1 MNALRPVRIAFV
13 TSGLRLGG
21 AERMLLRLV
30 TGLDRARFEPSVF
43 SLSGEGNLTEAL
55 RHSKIAVYAWQEA
68 ELVSI
73 IRILRELHRSR
84 FDLIHGWMY
93 RGNLVA
99 LAAMLGQ
106 KPQTKLIWG
115 IRASLDNVSSLGA
128 LSRIA
133 ARTCGWL
140 SGFPSSILY
149 NSTRSRSQH
158 QSLLGYRSMSER
170 VIENGFDCDEF
181 SPNAQARTELRQQ
194 LGLAIGAPV
203 VGLFAR
209 YHPMKDHETFLKA
222 AALVVQKRPDARFVL
237 AGTNVSP
244 SNQELR
250 QQISGLGIENH
261 VQLLGPLADPAPFYR
276 VLDVFGLTSNGVE
289 GFPNVVG
296 EAMASGVPCVV
307 TDVGDSAQIVGTTG
321 LVVSARDPSRIAEAW
336 LRLIELKPD
345 AKLEMATAARERIQ
359 KMYSLE
365 TIVSRYEAHYLSIAV
380 AREAP

>member
-1 MNALRPVRIAFV
+1 
-13 TSGLRLGG
+13 
-21 AERMLLRLV
+21 
-30 TGLDRARFEPSVF
+30 
-43 SLSGEGNLTEAL
+43 
-55 RHSKIAVYAWQEA
+55 
-68 ELVSI
+68 
-73 IRILRELHRSR
+73 
-84 FDLIHGWMY
+84 
-93 RGNLVA
+93 
-99 LAAMLGQ
+99 
-106 KPQTKLIWG
+106 
-115 IRASLDNVSSLGA
+115 
-128 LSRIA
+128 
-133 ARTCGWL
+133 
-140 SGFPSSILY
+140 
-149 NSTRSRSQH
+149 
-158 QSLLGYRSMSER
+158 MSER